1 MPTTEMNIDALV
13 VEQTFNDC
21 YFAAAEVQIERI
33 PLGEDSEN
41 FLVCERTA
49 LGWMSSGRERSKR
62 W

>member
-41 FLVCERTA
+41 FLVCERT
-49 LGWMSSGRERSKR
+49 LLDG
-62 W
+62 